1 METRSKAAGPDK
13 RTSGGTWWK
22 VPLPLFSA
30 VQFLLIGLLAPMSA
44 PLQADPYSD
53 ARAAQARGDYSSAA
67 RIYRTLAGQGNVG
80 ALTQLGIL
88 YRTGRGVPR
97 NYEEAAKLLRRA
109 AALGSSNAQY
119 HLGDLYLR
127 GLGVEQDLLE
137 AARWYTRAAEQG
149 HAIAQYGLGILYK
162 LGGGVRQSSTRA
174 MKWFSRSAVQG
185 VPEAQYELGMLYSSG
200 SGASRNYVEAYK
212 WILLARNGAG
222 SSRTR
227 TAAAEAMLRLE
238 GRMSPQQIGQAR
250 DQARS
255 WRAANEGG
263 GAA

>member
-1 METRSKAAGPDK
+1 METRSKAAGPDR
-13 RTSGGTWWK
+13 RTSGGTGWK
-22 VPLPLFSA
+22 VPLPVLSA
-30 VQFLLIGLLAPMSA
+30 VQFLLTGLLAAMPA
-44 PLQADPYSD
+44 PLWADPYSD

-67 RIYRTLAGQGNVG
+67 RIYRDLAGQGNVG

-97 NYEEAAKLLRRA
+97 DYDEAAKLLRRA

-149 HAIAQYGLGILYK
+149 HSVAQYGLGILYK

-174 MKWFSRSAVQG
+174 MKWFSRSAAQG
-185 VPEAQYELGMLYSSG
+185 VPEAQYELGMLYFSG
-200 SGASRNYVEAYK
+200 TGVSRNYVEAYK
-212 WILLARNGAG
+212 WISLARSGAR

-227 TAAAEAMLRLE
+227 AVAAEAMLRLE
-238 GRMSPQQIGQAR
+238 GRMSPQQISQAR
-250 DQARS
+250 DQAHS
-255 WRAANEGG
+255 WRTASEGG
-263 GAA
+263 GA